1 MVLIDIRLSAPHHIC
16 TNYLPTAFV
25 SLSYSFISPTI
36 PQLMI
41 NKLLSLAAITLMS
54 CGTAQASVVV
64 FGNLGSDGAGAIGS
78 SSGTVLTNT
87 TWRAQGFTIGAGVTD
102 LVLAAV
108 TIGFNVNSLG
118 SADVRLD
125 LYSNNSGAPGSSLF
139 NTTQTLAAN
148 TLNLPITF
156 TFDQTLSAATTYW
169 IVAQKTGGA
178 GTVAWRPAS
187 PTAAPTTKNAS
198 GWTNVGGTTYTS
210 GTWGSTGNG
219 SSNSISIT
227 AVPEPSAF
235 VMLSLGAIGLVARR
249 RRTA

>member
-1 MVLIDIRLSAPHHIC
+1 
-16 TNYLPTAFV
+16 
-25 SLSYSFISPTI
+25 
-36 PQLMI
+36 
-41 NKLLSLAAITLMS
+41 MS
-54 CGTAQASVVV
+54 CGSAQAAVV
-64 FGNLGSDGAGAIGS
+64 FGNLGSDGAGAIS
-78 SSGTVLTNT
+78 TTSGIVLNNT

-108 TIGFNVNSLG
+108 TIGFNVNSGG

-139 NTTQTLAAN
+139 NTTKTLPAN

-156 TFDQTLSAATTYW
+156 DFNQTLSAATTYW

-178 GTVAWRPAS
+178 GTLAWRPAS
-187 PTAAPTTKNAS
+187 PIAVPTTQNAS
-198 GWTNVGGTTYTS
+198 GWTNGGGTTS
-210 GTWGSTGNG
+210 SDDGVTWGTTGNG

-249 RRTA
+249 RRL

>member
-1 MVLIDIRLSAPHHIC
+1 MK
-16 TNYLPTAFV
+16 
-25 SLSYSFISPTI
+25 
-36 PQLMI
+36 
-41 NKLLSLAAITLMS
+41 NKLVSLAAITLMS
-54 CGTAQASVVV
+54 CGSAQAAVV
-64 FGNLGSDGAGAIGS
+64 FGNLGSDGVAIGS
-78 SSGTVLTNT
+78 SGGTSLNNT

-108 TIGFNVNSLG
+108 TIGFNVSSGG

-125 LYSNNSGAPGSSLF
+125 LYSNNSGVPGSSLF
-139 NTTQTLAAN
+139 NTTKTLAAN

-156 TFDQTLSAATTYW
+156 DFNQTLSAATTYW

-178 GTVAWRPAS
+178 GTLVWRPAS
-187 PTAAPTTKNAS
+187 PTAAPTTLNAS
-198 GWTNVGGTTYTS
+198 GWTNGGGNTS
-210 GTWGSTGNG
+210 SDDGVTWGSTGNG

-249 RRTA
+249 RRL

>member
-1 MVLIDIRLSAPHHIC
+1 MK
-16 TNYLPTAFV
+16 
-25 SLSYSFISPTI
+25 
-36 PQLMI
+36 
-41 NKLLSLAAITLMS
+41 NKLVSLAAITLMS
-54 CGTAQASVVV
+54 CGSAQAAVV

-78 SSGTVLTNT
+78 SGGTSLNNT

-102 LVLAAV
+102 LELATV
-108 TIGFNVNSLG
+108 TIGFSVSSGG

-125 LYSNNSGAPGSSLF
+125 LYSNNSGVPGSSLF
-139 NTTQTLAAN
+139 NTTKTLAAN

-156 TFDQTLSAATTYW
+156 DFNQTLSAATTYW

-178 GTVAWRPAS
+178 GTLVWRPAS
-187 PTAAPTTKNAS
+187 PTAAPTTLNAS
-198 GWTNVGGTTYTS
+198 GWTNGGGTTS
-210 GTWGSTGNG
+210 SDDGVTWGSTGNG

-249 RRTA
+249 RRL

>member
-1 MVLIDIRLSAPHHIC
+1 MK
-16 TNYLPTAFV
+16 
-25 SLSYSFISPTI
+25 
-36 PQLMI
+36 
-41 NKLLSLAAITLMS
+41 NKLVSLAAITLMS
-54 CGTAQASVVV
+54 CGSAQAAVV
-64 FGNLGSDGAGAIGS
+64 FGNLGLDG
-78 SSGTVLTNT
+78 SGTIASGSGTTLNNT

-102 LVLAAV
+102 LVLATV
-108 TIGFNVNSLG
+108 TIGFSVSSGG

-139 NTTQTLAAN
+139 NTTKTLAAN

-178 GTVAWRPAS
+178 GALVWRPAS
-187 PTAAPTTKNAS
+187 PSAAPTTRNAS
-198 GWTNVGGTTYTS
+198 GWTNFTS
-210 GTWGSTGNG
+210 SGSTSSDDGATWASSGNG

-249 RRTA
+249 RRL

>member
-1 MVLIDIRLSAPHHIC
+1 MK
-16 TNYLPTAFV
+16 
-25 SLSYSFISPTI
+25 
-36 PQLMI
+36 
-41 NKLLSLAAITLMS
+41 NKLLSLAAITLVA
-54 CGTAQASVVV
+54 CGSAQAAVV
-64 FGNLGSDGAGAIGS
+64 FGNLGLDGAGAIGS
-78 SSGTVLTNT
+78 SGGTTLNNT

-102 LVLAAV
+102 LVLATV
-108 TIGFNVNSLG
+108 TIGFNVNANG

-125 LYSNNSGAPGSSLF
+125 LYSNNSGVPGSSLF
-139 NTTQTLAAN
+139 NTTKTLAAN

-178 GTVAWRPAS
+178 GTVSWRPAS
-187 PTAAPTTKNAS
+187 PTAAPTTRNAS
-198 GWTNVGGTTYTS
+198 GWTNANATTS
-210 GTWGSTGNG
+210 SDDGVTWGSTGNG
-219 SSNSISIT
+219 SSNSISITAT